1 MNEGPR
7 RPRRRRPRPQAGAR
21 RSARHWTEYLPWIAL
36 GVFAVAVAVVITL
49 ISMWLAPAGRPVTVP
64 PFIGMPFNQAEALAS
79 SSHVGLRVV
88 AHRNDF
94 HAPKD
99 VIIGQLP
106 SAGEKVREG
115 RVIDI
120 ILSDGV
126 PLVSV
131 PNVSNMSLRDA
142 KLTLSNAHL
151 TIGTVTQ
158 TKNLDII
165 AGQVLNQRPDPF
177 TQVPAGSAVDIQVAS
192 GRPQMYAPNFVG
204 LQLTVAKKAASDAH
218 IALGTFTAMPLTEG
232 AKPKGTIVGQDPVP
246 GTALG
251 AKQKIALQVSSGGP
265 ESPTPLP
272 TPVQD
277 QSSPAES
284 ASLSPSPLPSPSP
297 ILPSPAGERTMRVS
311 IALPKSD
318 TPKPVRVVLQ
328 DAAGSH
334 TVFDQVTS
342 GGIVLTVD
350 LTVKGS
356 GTLETYVDG
365 KLVTSTPL

>member
-1 MNEGPR
+1 M
-7 RPRRRRPRPQAGAR
+7 
-21 RSARHWTEYLPWIAL
+21 RHWTDYLPWIAL
-36 GVFAVAVAVVITL
+36 GVFLVAVAVVGTL
-49 ISMWLAPAGRPVTVP
+49 LATWLAPAGRPVTVP
-64 PFIGMPFNQAEALAS
+64 PFIGMPFGQAEELAS

-115 RVIDI
+115 RVIDV

-126 PLVSV
+126 PLVSI
-131 PNVSNMSLRDA
+131 PNLSNMSLRDA

-151 TIGTVTQ
+151 TLGAVSES
-158 TKNLDII
+158 KNMDVI
-165 AGQVLNQRPDPF
+165 AGQVLTQHPEPF
-177 TQVPAGSAVDIQVAS
+177 TQVPAGSKVDVEVAT
-192 GRPQMYAPNFVG
+192 GRPQMYAPNFIG
-204 LQLTVAKKAASDAH
+204 LQALVAKRAASDAH
-218 IALGTFTAMPLTEG
+218 VTLGTLTDMPISEG
-232 AKPKGTIVGQDPVP
+232 AKPKGTIVGQDPAP

-265 ESPTPLP
+265 QSPTPIP
-272 TPVQD
+272 TTAPNESQA
-277 QSSPAES
+277 PA
-284 ASLSPSPLPSPSP
+284 APSPSPSPSPSP
-297 ILPSPAGERTMRVS
+297 ILPSPAAERTMRISV
-311 IALPKSD
+311 ALPKSD

-334 TVFDQVTS
+334 TIFDQVTS
-342 GGIVLTVD
+342 GGIVLTFD
-350 LTVKGS
+350 ITVKGS
-356 GTLETYVDG
+356 GTIETYVDG

>member
-7 RPRRRRPRPQAGAR
+7 RPRRRRPRHEAPAR
-21 RSARHWTEYLPWIAL
+21 RSARHWTDYLPWVAL
-36 GVFAVAVAVVITL
+36 GAFVVAIAVVDTL
-49 ISMWLAPAGRPVTVP
+49 LVIWLAPAGRPVTVP
-64 PFIGMPFNQAEALAS
+64 QFMGMPFGQAEELAS
-79 SSHVGLRVV
+79 SSHIGLRVV
-88 AHRNDF
+88 AHRSDF

-106 SAGEKVREG
+106 SPGEKVREG
-115 RVIDI
+115 RVVDV

-151 TIGTVTQ
+151 ILGAVSE
-158 TKNLDII
+158 TKNLDVI

-177 TQVPAGSAVDIQVAS
+177 TQVPAGSAVDVEVAS
-192 GRPQMYAPNFVG
+192 GRPQMYAPNFIG
-204 LQLTVAKKAASDAH
+204 LSVSLAKKAAADAH
-218 IALGTFTAMPLTEG
+218 VTLGTLTSMPIAEG
-232 AKPKGTIVGQDPVP
+232 AKPKGTIVGQDPAP
-246 GTALG
+246 GTALA
-251 AKQKIALQVSSGGP
+251 AKQKIALQVSGGGP

-272 TPVQD
+272 TPVMTE
-277 QSSPAES
+277 SPAEAVPS
-284 ASLSPSPLPSPSP
+284 ASPSPSP
-297 ILPSPAGERTMRVS
+297 SPVLPSPVAERKLRVS
-311 IALPKSD
+311 VVLPKSD

-328 DAAGSH
+328 DAAGSQ
-334 TVFDQVTS
+334 TIFDQVTT
-342 GGIVLTVD
+342 GGIVLTFD

-356 GTLETYVDG
+356 GTIETYVDG